1 MDNINKD
8 KAQTSLFW
16 WKYFKDKWGLNI
28 PLQDIHKVF
37 KSIGFQQ
44 YAVNTPNRKPT
55 EPEVMGY
62 KYSDLEGHI
71 LKGGLQKT
79 LAPYHSPGYSPSK
92 QAEKQSEDEKK
103 RIAQAKM
110 FNKGK
115 NRYKPSKTSSSQS
128 SIFIKKEEP
137 PKPQEYVS
145 KLNIQPEYKN
155 GENDMEKYSDYLIQQ
170 YQYEGKQHKTI
181 IITEQQFNRLFQ

>member
-1 MDNINKD
+1 MDNINKN

-37 KSIGFQQ
+37 NNIGFQQ
-44 YAVNTPNRKPT
+44 YEVTTPSRKPT
-55 EPEVMGY
+55 EPKVMGY

-71 LKGGLQKT
+71 LKGGLQKA
-79 LAPYHSPGYSPSK
+79 LAPYHSQGYNPYAKPQEPSEE
-92 QAEKQSEDEKK
+92 QKK
-103 RIAQAKM
+103 RIEQSKM
-110 FNKGK
+110 FSKGK
-115 NRYKPSKTSSSQS
+115 KRVNTTQSKPSSL
-128 SIFIKKEEP
+128 FYREEP

-145 KLNIQPEYKN
+145 KLDIQPEYKN

-170 YQYEGKQHKTI
+170 YQWEGKQYKTI
-181 IITEQQFNRLFQ
+181 IITEEQFNRLFQ